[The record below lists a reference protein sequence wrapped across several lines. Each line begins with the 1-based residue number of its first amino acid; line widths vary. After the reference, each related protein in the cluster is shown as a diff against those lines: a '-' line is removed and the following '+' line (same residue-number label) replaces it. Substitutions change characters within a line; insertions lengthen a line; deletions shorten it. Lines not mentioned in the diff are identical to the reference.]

1 MFIKFKLN
9 KPYKHIIRGGIKLNK
24 KIVIGII
31 IAIII
36 VALAGVGV
44 AVYILNQ
51 NKTNPEEIWK
61 SYISKINEQKYEEMY
76 QMLSETSK
84 QQISQ
89 EDFITR
95 NKNIY
100 EGIEMSDMEVQI
112 TGVEEKDSKTS
123 KITYNSTMNT
133 EAGKVEFSNI
143 VRLTEDKEQGYTINW
158 SSNLIFPQ
166 LNNTDKVRVKT
177 VKSERGEIV
186 DKNGVVLAGEG
197 EISSVGIVPGK
208 LNQESKDADIEKIAS
223 LLGTTST
230 SINNTLSASWV
241 KDDSFVPIKEV
252 SKDATELKEQLLQ
265 ISGIKINTDTARVYP
280 LGEAAAHL
288 VGYVQNITAEEL
300 EANKDKGYTS
310 TSIIGKAGLEK
321 QYEDRLKGTDGLDIY
336 IEDENGERKAE
347 IAKIGVQNGETIK
360 LTIDSTV
367 QTKLYNEIK
376 DNQGFFVV
384 MEPQTGALLALVS
397 TPSYNPN
404 DFVLGM
410 STEKWNSIKDNQ
422 ANPMLAR
429 YLQTYCPGST
439 FKPVTGAVGLTSGS
453 LSANDTF
460 SYSGLSWKKDGWGE
474 YDITTLTAYNGPKNL
489 RNALIYSDN
498 IYFAQ
503 AAIKIGATNFKS
515 GLDKIKFGES
525 IDFPLSL
532 SKSQY
537 SNDGNIRD
545 EKMLADSGYGQGEI
559 LVNPIHMASIYSAFS
574 NNGNMVKPYLEVK
587 EDNSVEY
594 LVEGA
599 FTQEAANTIKDDLIQ
614 VVEQG
619 TATDMKVTGRTIAG
633 KTGTAELKGSKDAE
647 ADVLGWFDCFTA
659 DNNGNQLLVI
669 SMVENAR
676 DLGGSH
682 YLISKIKSALF

>member
-1 MFIKFKLN
+1 MTCFK
-9 KPYKHIIRGGIKLNK
+9 KDP
-24 KIVIGII
+24 VPIGI
-31 IAIII
+31 ATKDRPCG
-36 VALAGVGV
+36 AGVGV

-112 TGVEEKDSKTS
+112 TGVEEEDSKTS
-123 KITYNSTMNT
+123 KITYNSSMNT

-300 EANKDKGYTS
+300 EANKGKGYTS

-347 IAKIGVQNGETIK
+347 IAKIEVQNGETIK
-360 LTIDSTV
+360 LTIDSTI

-474 YDITTLTAYNGPKNL
+474 YDITTLTAYSGPKNL

-559 LVNPIHMASIYSAFS
+559 LVNPIHMASIYSAFA

-619 TATDMKVTGRTIAG
+619 TATDMKVSGRTIAG
-633 KTGTAELKGSKDAE
+633 KTGTAELKKSSEDTESGT
-647 ADVLGWFDCFTA
+647 LGWFDCFTVNKS
-659 DNNGNQLLVI
+659 DGTDMLII
-669 SMVENAR
+669 SMVENIQDNA
-676 DLGGSH
+676 DGGSH
-682 YLISKIKSALF
+682 YLIKKIKNLC